1 MLTCLGSGLE
11 MISVE
16 SNYVKGE
23 LGVDHMLDIPFK
35 DRERHS
41 SVIWNSWVQCE
52 VGNADPGRIKKGVSL
67 KHELHHLFTGN
78 MQLGK
83 FPGSMA

>member
-41 SVIWNSWVQCE
+41 SVI
-52 VGNADPGRIKKGVSL
+52 
-67 KHELHHLFTGN
+67 
-78 MQLGK
+78 
-83 FPGSMA
+83 